1 MGLIDRLLRGLR
13 APEDQETRPLTS
25 DEALARWRYFLGA
38 APPEVLSEAHGR
50 ALETLGEV
58 PRAEV
63 LQRLRAGLSAL
74 EPGAVVPA
82 DPAVLIRAAARA
94 ERRAP
99 GFLERA
105 LTADV
110 RGRQGLAGLAAA
122 VVASRAAAPFLRGF
136 EAGREPEGLADPRAA
151 PELDVDAP
159 SGPGGPGGHGGHG
172 DHDHDH
178 DHDDLGDED

>member
-1 MGLIDRLLRGLR
+1 MGLIDRLLRGRR

-25 DEALARWRYFLGA
+25 EEALARWRYLLGA
-38 APPEVLSEAHGR
+38 APPEALSEAHGH

-63 LQRLRAGLSAL
+63 LQRLRTGLSAL
-74 EPGAVVPA
+74 EPGAAVPA

-99 GFLERA
+99 GFLEGVLA
-105 LTADV
+105 ADV

-122 VVASRAAAPFLRGF
+122 VVASRAAAPFLRRF
-136 EAGREPEGLADPRAA
+136 EAGREPKALADRRAA

-159 SGPGGPGGHGGHG
+159 SGPGGHGGHG
-172 DHDHDH
+172 DH